1 MMEVKLPYGERGLE
15 IMLER
20 CRILRSREMPAL
32 ASVEGELE
40 RALREPISSPSLG
53 DLLKGAGRVLLAV
66 PDNTR
71 AFPSRRLIPRVL
83 DHVERANP
91 MAEVQV
97 LVATGLHREVERD
110 ELERMFGKDVLEK
123 YDIVNHRASDDEQV
137 VKLDA
142 RTSYGTPIHV
152 NRLVLESDVVIG
164 AGLIEPHFFA
174 GYSGGRKIILPGV
187 AGKEAIFKNHG
198 FRMIDNPRSRAGI
211 LEGNPIHMDMIEFM
225 KMTRLDFIINVTI
238 NERRE
243 ITGIFAGDP
252 VRAHLAGIE
261 FLDRFV
267 KLRVERPADIVITT
281 NGGFPLDRDL
291 YQAVKG
297 MDTAAYVVKDG
308 GVIIIASECRDGL
321 GGHEEF
327 LRIFQGAGSPDEVLE
342 NIRKNEPINDQW
354 EAQILARVLKRAKV
368 ILVSDY
374 ISERLAS
381 SFMLERA
388 KTVEEALEI
397 ALSIIGRS
405 DAEIMVIPEGP
416 YVIPLT
422 DNGI

>member
-1 MMEVKLPYGERGLE
+1 MEVKLPYGERGLE

-53 DLLKGAGRVLLAV
+53 DLLKGVGRVLLAV

-83 DHVERANP
+83 DHVERVNP

-238 NERRE
+238 NEGRE

-422 DNGI
+422 DNGV

>member
-1 MMEVKLPYGERGLE
+1 MRVKLPYGERGLE
-15 IMLER
+15 IKLER
-20 CRILRSREMPAL
+20 CRILRSMEMPAL
-32 ASVEGELE
+32 ASVESELE
-40 RALREPISSPSLG
+40 RALRKPISSISLG
-53 DLLKGAGRVLLAV
+53 DLLKGASRVLLVV

-71 AFPSRRLIPRVL
+71 ALPSRRLIPRVL

-152 NRLVLESDVVIG
+152 NKLVLESDVVIG

-198 FRMIDNPRSRAGI
+198 FRMIDNQRSRAGI

-422 DNGI
+422 DNGV

>member
-422 DNGI
+422 DNGV

>member
-1 MMEVKLPYGERGLE
+1 MEVKLPYGERGLE

-53 DLLKGAGRVLLAV
+53 DLLKGVGRVLLAV

-83 DHVERANP
+83 DHVERVNP

-238 NERRE
+238 NEGRE

-297 MDTAAYVVKDG
+297 MDTAAYVVKDR

-422 DNGI
+422 DNGV

>member
-1 MMEVKLPYGERGLE
+1 MEVKLPYGERGLE
-15 IMLER
+15 IRLER

-174 GYSGGRKIILPGV
+174 GYSGGRKIILSGV

-327 LRIFQGAGSPDEVLE
+327 LRIFQDAGSPDEVLE

-374 ISERLAS
+374 ISERLAN

-422 DNGI
+422 DNGV

>member
-1 MMEVKLPYGERGLE
+1 MMEVKLPYGEGELE
-15 IMLER
+15 IKLEM

-32 ASVEGELE
+32 ASIEKELE
-40 RALREPISSPSLG
+40 RALRGPISSPSLE
-53 DLLKGAGRVLLAV
+53 DLLKGASRILLVV

-71 AFPSRRLIPRVL
+71 AFPSRRLVPHVL
-83 DHVERANP
+83 SYVEKANP
-91 MAEVQV
+91 MAEVRI
-97 LVATGLHREVERD
+97 LVATGLHKEVEKD
-110 ELERMFGKDVLEK
+110 ELGRMLGEDVLKK
-123 YDIVNHRASDDEQV
+123 YDVINHRASDDEQI
-137 VKLDA
+137 VKLNVK
-142 RTSYGTPIHV
+142 TSYGTPIHV
-152 NRLVLESDVVIG
+152 DRLVLESDIVVG

-187 AGKEAIFKNHG
+187 AGREAIFRNHG
-198 FRMIDNPRSRAGI
+198 FRMIDDPRSRAGI

-252 VRAHLAGIE
+252 VRAHLTGVE

-267 KLRVERPADIVITT
+267 KLRVEKPADLVITT

-297 MDTAAYVVKDG
+297 MDAAAYAVKDG

-327 LRIFQGAGSPDEVLE
+327 LKIFQGASSLNEVLE
-342 NIRKNEPINDQW
+342 NIRRNEPLNDQW

-374 ISERLAS
+374 ISEKLAR

-388 KTVEEALEI
+388 KTIEEALEM
-397 ALSIIGRS
+397 AFNIIGRGS
-405 DAEIMVIPEGP
+405 AEIAAIPEGP
-416 YVIPLT
+416 YIIPLT
-422 DNGI
+422 GDSA